1 MQLWTMPP
9 PRYQQQHHYF
19 LYNTFLSSMSYLSR
33 NNSPESAS
41 HYDPEKHNYN
51 YRLKCNVSNLTTLA
65 SLTHFPFWN
74 NKYIRNI
81 FSAITQPPNAS
92 CMKFK
97 GPPSHLTH
105 LGPCTG
111 SVGPP
116 LGVPVKPWSPANPS
130 IKTPPTWS
138 HPVQPQPQDVPAA
151 LVPPPIVV
159 QPPPTATSSP
169 TTTTGCTRCASTTTT
184 TTNCGTTAT
193 NSNIKSNHKHKMYPL
208 CQHHHHQLWY
218 NRHQQQHPV
227 QPQPQNVPAVP
238 APPPPIVVQP
248 PPTATSSPTTTT
260 KCTCCAS
267 STTTTGYC
275 TTKTSIRSYWS
286 SKTSK

>member
-169 TTTTGCTRCASTTTT
+169 TTTTECTPCTSST
-184 TTNCGTTAT
+184 TTNCGTTTT
-193 NSNIKSNHKHKMYPL
+193 NSNIQSNYNNRRYPL
-208 CQHHHHQLWY
+208 CQHYHHYHQLWY
-218 NRHQQQHPV
+218 NYHQQQHPV
-227 QPQPQNVPAVP
+227 QA
-238 APPPPIVVQP
+238 
-248 PPTATSSPTTTT
+248 
-260 KCTCCAS
+260 
-267 STTTTGYC
+267 
-275 TTKTSIRSYWS
+275 
-286 SKTSK
+286 